1 MCIMSYLDVNIGLVT
16 GRQCLTLLSV
26 ICCKYVCIFS
36 IGTPQSNANLFQ
48 SASWKTCRLRL
59 HLQIVVLLHN
69 LLNCDVLVSRTTLN
83 ALNDEHCV
91 GYTVGPFLVMCC

>member
-1 MCIMSYLDVNIGLVT
+1 MYTFIS
-16 GRQCLTLLSV
+16 R
-26 ICCKYVCIFS
+26 CKYRALDQSPVFNSLCFLYLVVNMYVFFS
-36 IGTPQSNANLFQ
+36 IGTPQSNANLYQ

-83 ALNDEHCV
+83 ALNDEHHV
-91 GYTVGPFLVMCC
+91 G